1 MCSCLQGLAV
11 ASVSVSAFGFVSRRR
26 GQDSLTAGHGA
37 KHSCQ
42 SLIRLGDSDLTL
54 VRLLKLRRATQLIYR
69 PSDSSHTRQLL
80 LPSRLVQGLFA
91 TLPVPLP
98 PFLTNKE
105 RLIYEG
111 AVRYQVPYFSLLPSS
126 MASCLPTVPRVT
138 FTVIEPISL

>member
-111 AVRYQVPYFSLLPSS
+111 AVRYPYFSLLPSS